1 MSFFPWFIYFTV
13 CVWGGVGRDWW
24 QSPVMTHCKNS
35 RSFTLMI
42 MNPAVTWFLLLRYN
56 KVHLFS
62 HFWAPFWVVVVV
74 VVVINGFVC
83 SYFQQIVHSLLRSID
98 RYR

>member
-13 CVWGGVGRDWW
+13 CVWGGGRDWW

-35 RSFTLMI
+35 RSFTLMS
-42 MNPAVTWFLLLRYN
+42 MNPAVTWFLLSRYN